1 MIYVISPHLDDA
13 VLSLGQLIAH
23 EASQYELTVITVFA
37 GVPDLGVGMVT
48 PYDDAHGFGSSAE
61 SMYARRLED
70 DAACAQL
77 GARPVHLDFLDGQYV
92 DRLPSEDKL
101 ITAALEHLI
110 GSGDL
115 VFVPLGLMHPDHVLA
130 AACAR
135 HAAQRAGSRSIVY
148 EELPARVLWPEL
160 VSPALDC
167 VRAEGFAVEYWT
179 PAAASAHSKIAA
191 MACYPSQFPEPDDPT
206 WLVPERCWALS
217 S

>member
-1 MIYVISPHLDDA
+1 MIFVVSPHLDDA

-23 EASQYELTVITVFA
+23 EAAQYELTVITVLA

-48 PYDDAHGFGSSAE
+48 PYDAAHGFGTSAE
-61 SMYARRLED
+61 SMIARRRED

-92 DRLPSEDKL
+92 ERLPGEDKL
-101 ITAALEHLI
+101 ITAALERLI
-110 GSGDL
+110 GPGDL
-115 VFVPLGLMHPDHVLA
+115 VFVPLGLMHPDHVLVA
-130 AACAR
+130 SCAR
-135 HAAQRAGSRSIVY
+135 HAAQRAGSRSFVY

-160 VSPALDC
+160 VPPALDG
-167 VRAEGFAVEYWT
+167 VRIEGFAVEFWT
-179 PAAASAHSKIAA
+179 PAAASTHTKIAA
-191 MACYPSQFPEPDDPT
+191 MACYPSQFPEPADPS